1 MRAHPLVVLPGVGAF
16 GPAIDLLNSKG
27 LATPLRERIGK
38 NMSTLCVCLGF
49 QLLAETSEEV
59 STTIGMGGKYTGVQ
73 ASMLMF
79 LIDPYLPL
87 QSVGYHGLGIF
98 PLQVVRFPGGV
109 RVPQQGWN
117 HIKADPR
124 CRILKT
130 GFAYFSNSFCLR
142 STPAGFVSSG

>member
-59 STTIGMGGKYTGVQ
+59 STTIGMGGNTQECKL
-73 ASMLMF
+73 ACSCF
-79 LIDPYLPL
+79 LSIHIYRFR
-87 QSVGYHGLGIF
+87 VWAIMGL
-98 PLQVVRFPGGV
+98 
-109 RVPQQGWN
+109 
-117 HIKADPR
+117 A
-124 CRILKT
+124 
-130 GFAYFSNSFCLR
+130 FSHCK
-142 STPAGFVSSG
+142 